1 MLRSPPAY
9 FPKRKGGGMNC
20 GVLTWVVSTVSQVS
34 LGMLLQMVSV
44 SSVQVSAASH
54 PALSAGHLSSGPT
67 RTHLQLLWGTLLQ
80 LVFGILNRKEGHIGL

>member
-1 MLRSPPAY
+1 
-9 FPKRKGGGMNC
+9 MNC

-54 PALSAGHLSSGPT
+54 PAFSAGHLSSGPT